1 MEVLSCATS
10 ISWKVTPSELKN
22 SAAVPTNVSGRGS
35 RLNVVVDVVW
45 LFAGMVKVAEVI
57 TKTVPERLIIL

>member
-1 MEVLSCATS
+1 MELLSCTTPN
-10 ISWKVTPSELKN
+10 SWKVTPSELKN

-45 LFAGMVKVAEVI
+45 LFAGMVKLAEVI